1 MLPPGPQLGGSLFL
15 NCVVEV
21 HINLY
26 LRGVNLAWTTPGGNM
41 DQVGWVNLDWTTPG
55 GNMDQVGWVNLAW
68 TKPGRR
74 VNLTWKGNGK
84 SISQRLEVGW
94 VSL

>member
-41 DQVGWVNLDWTTPG
+41 DQVGWVNL
-55 GNMDQVGWVNLAW
+55 AW

-84 SISQRLEVGW
+84 SISQ
-94 VSL
+94 